1 MLYFRGFYFAIGQA
15 SSLNEALDR
24 VKIFADE
31 GADVLFIDALTS
43 ISEMRSF
50 ANVRSDIP
58 HMANMLEGGGKTP
71 ICEIWELSEMG
82 FKIVAFPLSLLSVSV
97 NAMEVRNEIL
107 IRTRKK
113 TNDFIKCGV
122 LV

>member
-1 MLYFRGFYFAIGQA
+1 MTRQA
-15 SSLNEALDR
+15 SSLDEALDR

-50 ANVRSDIP
+50 ANVCSEIP
-58 HMANMLEGGGKTP
+58 HMTNMLEGGGKTP

-82 FKIVAFPLSLLSVSV
+82 FNIVAFPLSLLSVSV
-97 NAMEVRNEIL
+97 SAMEVRKQVPFGTRNKTKDL
-107 IRTRKK
+107 IEYE
-113 TNDFIKCGV
+113 V
-122 LV
+122 LVSPGHTP